1 MQRLLVS
8 LALAAVAAGVVALAS
23 SSRASAVAFEP
34 TQAPITI
41 RTSPPPI
48 RASEHAIW
56 ITRWDYRTEDD
67 LRAIA
72 KNCQEIGVDTLLFQV
87 RGNATAFYRS
97 SFEPW
102 AEQFDYKDPGFD
114 PLATMLREAHARGL
128 RLVAWVNVVPAWY
141 GNVPPKDPAHLYHK
155 KPGWMWY
162 DQRGARQALSEKF
175 YVSVNPCLP
184 EVREY
189 LGAVI
194 EEIATKYA
202 IDGIHLDYIRFPN
215 EPPATPAGTDV
226 DYPRDART
234 VSLFAKATGK
244 DPAKDA
250 AAWDTWRTE
259 QVTALVR
266 EIRAR
271 VKRAKPDL
279 QLSAACGVKRETALT
294 HHQDWATWLAEDLI
308 DAVYPM
314 NYSGDPK
321 VFGARCDAWVKAG
334 TGERVVMG
342 VMFDGGDAATLRTQ
356 VQRALDSFQG
366 FSIFAYSSLFPSP
379 NDAVDRPTPTERA
392 KRDALLVAVRGWLR
406 DAKPAA
412 AR

>member
-1 MQRLLVS
+1 MIMQRLLAT
-8 LALAAVAAGVVALAS
+8 LALATFAVGAVVLAPSLAS
-23 SSRASAVAFEP
+23 PDA
-34 TQAPITI
+34 QGPITI
-41 RTSPPPI
+41 RTAPPAL
-48 RASEHAIW
+48 RASEHAMW

-72 KNCQEIGVDTLLFQV
+72 KNCQELGVDTLLFQV

-97 SFEPW
+97 SYEPW
-102 AEQFDYKDPGFD
+102 AEQFDFKDPGFD
-114 PLATMLREAHARGL
+114 PLATMVREAHARGL

-141 GNVPPKDPAHLYHK
+141 GNVPPKSAAHVYNRE
-155 KPGWMWY
+155 PSWMWY
-162 DQRGARQALSEKF
+162 DQRGVRQALSEKF

-189 LGAVI
+189 LGKVT
-194 EEIATKYA
+194 EEIAAKYA
-202 IDGIHLDYIRFPN
+202 IDGLHLDYIRFPN

-234 VSLFAKATGK
+234 LALFSKATGK
-244 DPAKDA
+244 DPDKDA
-250 AAWDTWRTE
+250 AAWDAWRTE
-259 QVTALVR
+259 QVTTLVR

-271 VKRAKPDL
+271 VKRVKPDL

-294 HHQDWATWLAEDLI
+294 HHQDWATWLAQDLI

-314 NYSGDPK
+314 NYAADAK
-321 VFGARCDAWVKAG
+321 VFGTRCDAWAKAG
-334 TGERVVMG
+334 AGERVVMG
-342 VMFDGGDAATLRTQ
+342 IMFENGDPASLQRQ

-379 NDAVDRPTPTERA
+379 NDAVDRPTPAERA
-392 KRDALLVAVRGWLR
+392 KRDALLVSVRGWLR
-406 DAKPAA
+406 DAKPGA